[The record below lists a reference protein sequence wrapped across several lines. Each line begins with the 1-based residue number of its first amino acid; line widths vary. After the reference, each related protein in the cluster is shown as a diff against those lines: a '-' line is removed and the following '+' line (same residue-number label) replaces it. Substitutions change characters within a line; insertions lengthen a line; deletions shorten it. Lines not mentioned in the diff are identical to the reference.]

1 MSTQNTETSY
11 QPPLEIKLVTA
22 SKTPS
27 QRTLNNLL
35 KITYC
40 VKLEYHKLVN
50 KKAVHYIIMTST
62 FTHNKMVGI
71 RCILYA
77 KEIFKQYRWSNW
89 QPNPPLIPSIKREKI
104 NSIRVRQTK
113 KSPMEAWARRQKG
126 GKPQQRTHFQKLFS
140 PSLQK
145 TMLQSLKKSEE
156 NNFLTELPSEIIKS
170 S

>member
-89 QPNPPLIPSIKREKI
+89 QSNPPLITSIKREKI

-113 KSPMEAWARRQKG
+113 KITYGSMGQTTERRQTSTKNSLS
-126 GKPQQRTHFQKLFS
+126 KTFLSLSSKDNASVPQ
-140 PSLQK
+140 
-145 TMLQSLKKSEE
+145 EVWGE
-156 NNFLTELPSEIIKS
+156 
-170 S
+170 